1 MKKILVML
9 FIAIIAMAG
18 TASAYQAV
26 LYDAAGNNVAA
37 NPVLLKPGESI
48 VLSYYAS
55 SIIPAEYDEFFEY
68 TVEDISVRAGS
79 PATASASDVTIEFD
93 TAYTPDGFI
102 PGGASYMDTGVIT
115 VSLDENAPEGARY
128 YIEVGAGGETVEFQT
143 ASRTIET
150 IPEFPTIA
158 LPVAAIIGL
167 AFFMQRRK
175 EE

>member
-1 MKKILVML
+1 MKKLLVM
-9 FIAIIAMAG
+9 FFVAILAMAG

-26 LYDAAGNNVAA
+26 LYDAAGNNVAD

-68 TVEDISVRAGS
+68 TVEEVSVRAGS
-79 PATASASDVTIEFD
+79 PAAADPTDITIEFN
-93 TAYTPDGFI
+93 TAYNPDGFI
-102 PGGASYMDTGVIT
+102 PGGSTYMDTGVIK
-115 VSLDENAPEGARY
+115 VSLDANAPEGARY